1 MTRGSMLCGEDSAA
15 VVAVVNALSE
25 GVGIQQEEPFIDFGW
40 RQFICNGRV
49 IIFFK

>member
-25 GVGIQQEEPFIDFGW
+25 GVGIQQEEPFIDFIGD
-40 RQFICNGRV
+40 NSYV
-49 IIFFK
+49 MEE